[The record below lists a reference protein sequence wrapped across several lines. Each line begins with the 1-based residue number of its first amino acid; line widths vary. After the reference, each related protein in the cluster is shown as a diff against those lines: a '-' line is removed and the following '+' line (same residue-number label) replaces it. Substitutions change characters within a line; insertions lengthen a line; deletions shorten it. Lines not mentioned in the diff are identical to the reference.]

1 MLSHLYTQF
10 TPYEWLL
17 TNRKGGYA
25 LGTAFLANLRKYHG
39 LLIAGKEKGYRAH
52 LLSSLEEKISFP
64 SGLTYLLDTNFY
76 PDNIFPQG
84 YTHIKEFFFKPYPV
98 FYYSCPKTN
107 EIFLQKSLR
116 MAEDKNALLLSY
128 HNISSY
134 PFKLFLRPKLTFRNH
149 HHLTSA
155 QAWKDYIVE
164 TSSQEA
170 FISRDDLALFLY
182 LNQGNLFQD
191 SLFYYRV
198 YYPLEELRGYA
209 SLEDLFSPLLIEV
222 ELLPGESLELLF
234 SDQSL
239 PHPEEE
245 IKKIKG
251 RYAPALSLSSKK
263 KAFKQEDFA
272 DLLKG
277 MVRDFLI
284 EGDVIAG
291 YPWFYCWGRDTFIG
305 LPALF
310 YLEEGQSFCIE
321 IFENYAQRRQKGLI
335 PNVIGSQEETNYNSL
350 DGTLWFLLRIFEFLE
365 FFKGKVSS
373 AGKKR
378 LLLSVEET
386 LECFLTDTGL
396 PFYVDEED
404 GLLEIPETTN
414 LALTWMDVVIDGR
427 PLTPRYGK
435 PIEIS
440 FLWHNVLTFAKSYL
454 KKSFLK
460 KYKIE
465 GLLERHSSSLQ
476 KYFGKEAIADR
487 LFRGE
492 PVFETRPNFVI
503 ALSLPVTPVVQETL
517 KLAEKIAREELLT
530 PFGLRTLSPKH
541 PGFKRKYFGNQ
552 YQRDLSYHNGSV
564 WVWLLYP
571 YCKLLGKIL
580 TLRDYKEALK
590 KLLHPFRDLILSGKV
605 GSLPELYDGDSPF
618 YPKGAPAQF
627 WSVSAILLLEMER
640 QEKRG
645 GLKL

>member
-39 LLIAGKEKGYRAH
+39 LLIAGKENGYRAH

-76 PDNIFPQG
+76 PGNIFPQG
-84 YTHIKEFFFKPYPV
+84 YIHIKEFFFRPYPI
-98 FYYSCPKTN
+98 FYYSCPKTH
-107 EIFLQKSLR
+107 EFFLQKSLR
-116 MAEDKNALLLSY
+116 MSEDKNALLLTYS
-128 HNISSY
+128 NISSY

-149 HHLTSA
+149 HHLASA
-155 QAWKDYIVE
+155 QAWRDYVIEVS
-164 TSSQEA
+164 TQEA
-170 FISRDDLALFLY
+170 FISRDELALFLY
-182 LNQGNLFQD
+182 LNQGTISQD
-191 SLFYYRV
+191 PLFYYQV

-209 SLEDLFSPLLIEV
+209 SLEDLFSPLLIEA

-239 PHPEEE
+239 TQPTSVP
-245 IKKIKG
+245 
-251 RYAPALSLSSKK
+251 SLSPKK
-263 KAFKQEDFA
+263 RAFKPEDFA
-272 DLLKG
+272 ELLKG

-284 EGDVIAG
+284 KGDIIAG

-310 YLEEGQSFCIE
+310 YLEEGQSLCVE
-321 IFENYAQRRQKGLI
+321 IFENYAQRIHKGLI

-365 FFKGKVSS
+365 FFRGKVSS
-373 AGKKR
+373 AVKKR

-386 LECFLTDTGL
+386 LEYFLTDAGL
-396 PFYVDEED
+396 PFYVDKED

-440 FLWHNVLTFAKSYL
+440 FLWHNVLTFAENYL

-460 KYKIE
+460 KFEIKS
-465 GLLERHSSSLQ
+465 LLERQIPSLQ

-487 LFRGE
+487 LFKGE

-503 ALSLPVTPVVQETL
+503 ALSLPITPVSQEVL
-517 KLAEKIAREELLT
+517 NLAEKIARSELLT

-571 YCKLLGKIL
+571 YGKLLGKIL
-580 TLRDYKEALK
+580 SLREYKEALK
-590 KLLHPFRDLILSGKV
+590 RLLHPFKDLILSGKV

-627 WSVSAILLLEMER
+627 WSVAAIFLLEMER
-640 QEKRG
+640 QEKRR
-645 GLKL
+645 